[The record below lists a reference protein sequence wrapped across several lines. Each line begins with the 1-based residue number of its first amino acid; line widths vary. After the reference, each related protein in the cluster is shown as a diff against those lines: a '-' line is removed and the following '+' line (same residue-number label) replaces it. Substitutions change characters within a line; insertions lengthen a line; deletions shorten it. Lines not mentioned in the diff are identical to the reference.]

1 MCVGKVGWVILPVV
15 VYIVDEHEIEK
26 TGWVI
31 LPVVVH
37 VADEHWVEG
46 VQVSTEDSKLIQDEK
61 LSFLSVSFNVSL
73 QQLLLC
79 HHLGLEH
86 SNNTFIT

>member
-1 MCVGKVGWVILPVV
+1 MCVGKA
-15 VYIVDEHEIEK
+15 
-26 TGWVI
+26 GWVI

-73 QQLLLC
+73 QRLLLYRP
-79 HHLGLEH
+79 LGSGNYE
-86 SNNTFIT
+86 ITQVFSLMAVR